1 MAYGRKPDSMTNTD
15 SNLNSTPVSKEL
27 SEQTKISIATV
38 ELVAR
43 PIIINLAI
51 RLLNVLLPELE
62 VSKAAIAKVQSIMDD
77 ENLTVKALVLAMEKQ
92 LAEPEEK

>member
-15 SNLNSTPVSKEL
+15 SNLNSAPVSKEL

-77 ENLTVKALVLAMEKQ
+77 ETLTVKALVLAMEKQ
-92 LAEPEEK
+92 VAEPEEK

>member
-15 SNLNSTPVSKEL
+15 SNLNSIPVSKEL

-92 LAEPEEK
+92 VAELEEK